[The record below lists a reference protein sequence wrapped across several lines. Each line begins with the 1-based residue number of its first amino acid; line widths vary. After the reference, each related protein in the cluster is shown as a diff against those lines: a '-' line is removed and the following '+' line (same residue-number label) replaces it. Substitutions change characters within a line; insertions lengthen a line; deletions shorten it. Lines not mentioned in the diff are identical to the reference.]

1 MSESRQ
7 HQLAA
12 LDHEIAALTA
22 RKQVLLDASTAPWP
36 KHVRL
41 YASCDKNHA
50 WEMGEQLGLATEALR
65 LFVCFQEV
73 SLDVEVAQDGRVTIL
88 RCGEKAVER

>member
-1 MSESRQ
+1 MDASRQ
-7 HQLAA
+7 QELATI
-12 LDHEIAALTA
+12 DHEIAALEA
-22 RKQVLLDASTAPWP
+22 RKQALLNASAAPWP

-50 WEMGEQLGLATEALR
+50 WEMGEQLGLTAEAVR

-88 RCGEKAVER
+88 GCGGKAVEQ